1 MSMRPNS
8 RRRQPK
14 KVDGNRWMTTYA
26 DAITILMAFFVML
39 YAMSEIDVIRF
50 TAFLEGLR
58 VPFGNESGEG
68 LLPATDGLRPDLPPP
83 SEVTGAQRREDPD
96 DLDPELTEEHLA
108 ERPQAE
114 DGSKSEIEMRAGD
127 QLAQVKQA
135 LDEALGSEGLDPLVQ
150 MRREERGLVVSVASD
165 DILFALGSTVISE
178 LGREVIAVVSETL
191 DGFPNPLMVE
201 GHTDDLPLDRGGYT
215 NWNLSTDRAVAVLK
229 QMIEEHELP
238 PARVGAVGYGEY
250 HPIDTNETEAGRA
263 RNRRVDIVVLV
274 DATSLHE
281 RNASLE
287 GS

>member
-1 MSMRPNS
+1 MSTRPS
-8 RRRQPK
+8 LRKRQAK
-14 KVDGNRWMTTYA
+14 KADGNRWMTTYA
-26 DAITILMAFFVML
+26 DAITILMAFFVLL

-68 LLPATDGLRPDLPPP
+68 LLPATDGLQPEFPPP
-83 SEVTGAQRREDPD
+83 SEVTGEQRRDEPD
-96 DLDPELTEEHLA
+96 DLDPELIEEHLA
-108 ERPQAE
+108 QQAE
-114 DGSKSEIEMRAGD
+114 DGPESEVDLPGGD

-178 LGREVIAVVSETL
+178 LGQQVIAVVSETL

-238 PARVGAVGYGEY
+238 PDRVGAVGYGEY
-250 HPIDTNETEAGRA
+250 HPIDTNETRAGRA

-274 DATSLHE
+274 SATGLQE
-281 RNASLE
+281 LNASPE